1 MNSYQEKI
9 GQVGPQPATS
19 EPADVLRCNR
29 TLSSLLQEN
38 TWLKEQLARIV
49 RSK

>member
-1 MNSYQEKI
+1 MKSYQEQI
-9 GQVGPQPATS
+9 EHVGPQPATS
-19 EPADVLRCNR
+19 EPADVLRFNR

-38 TWLKEQLARIV
+38 TWLKEQPARIV